1 MLIFT
6 LCHYFLFSTNIMWS
20 FINALRSCENV
31 SERFFCRKCDDSR
44 LTGGRIPFFPAVL
57 SWTMCEEQLENKT
70 EEEDDGV
77 SSVHQVQS
85 LVLDVWPS
93 INISLFKMSFI
104 FYWLTPVNLQTK
116 GNPSSHWMSA
126 GLRPLDS
133 FLSVQFVSKNFP
145 QEENSFHTIH
155 LSTSVL
161 VEY

>member
-104 FYWLTPVNLQTK
+104 FYWLTHTSRQREIPAAIGWWRGYDRWTV
-116 GNPSSHWMSA
+116 
-126 GLRPLDS
+126 S
-133 FLSVQFVSKNFP
+133 FQFSLFQRTFCRKKIVSI
-145 QEENSFHTIH
+145 QYIS
-155 LSTSVL
+155 
-161 VEY
+161 